1 MLWLT
6 IATSLGTVTV
16 MQLLA
21 HKKRWGW
28 IISIINQPLW
38 LAVILLSH
46 TWGLLILQG
55 FMLVTAVQGW
65 RNWAKNAK

>member
-1 MLWLT
+1 MFWLT
-6 IATSLGTVTV
+6 IATSLGTIAV
-16 MQLLA
+16 MQALA

-38 LAVILLSH
+38 LAVIVLSH

-55 FMLVTAVQGW
+55 FMLVTAIQGY
-65 RNWAKNAK
+65 RNWGKKC